1 MRRTKQDI
9 QALIKKGETFH
20 LECKKAQ
27 GGLPSSL
34 WESYSAF
41 CNTDGGVILLG
52 VKEEDDSFSVEGV
65 ADATAIVKTFWDTVH
80 NREKVSACVLT
91 EKDVRVEDCDG
102 KSVVVI
108 NVPRAERRARP
119 VYIGNNVY
127 EGTYR
132 RNGEGD
138 YKCTAESVESMIRDR
153 CEETAD
159 ACLMD
164 ELTAEDL
171 NYETIRRYRRR
182 FANFKPTSQ
191 WNGLQDHDFLKVIG
205 ALRKDENGVLRPTLA
220 GLVCF
225 GDFITIAAHVP
236 NYFVDYR
243 EKLTGET
250 RWNDRVCAHD
260 GTWSG
265 NIYDFFFQ
273 IHDKIVADV
282 RKPFAI
288 AKDGIS
294 RIDETDIHESIRE
307 VLANALI
314 HADYHGRRG
323 IVVEKCFRRLIFEN
337 PGCFRVSRDDAVVG
351 GRSDARNQY
360 IFNIFAL
367 VKIGERSGHG
377 LSNLFSVWKKSG
389 FPDPSIGESYDPD
402 RTTVEL
408 NLDEAVSGRVKSRV
422 ESRVKGSVESSVKGS
437 AESSV
442 EPDGNQISAPKQT
455 KNRPKTE
462 DELAKSGP
470 DVGQKINTS
479 SVKGSNPLEELSAS
493 AKQVYRA
500 LCLDQSLTYVALIS
514 RTGLSNRTIEVAIA
528 TLIKRG
534 LLRRVGPKKGGHW
547 EIVKPQP
554 PTGGLGS

>member
-1 MRRTKQDI
+1 MQRTKQDI
-9 QALIKKGETFH
+9 SALIKKGETFH

-27 GGLPSSL
+27 GGLPGSL

-52 VKEEDDSFSVEGV
+52 VKEADDLFSVEGV
-65 ADATAIVKTFWDTVH
+65 TDAAAIVKAFWDTAH
-80 NREKVSACVLT
+80 NREKVSACVLA
-91 EKDVRVEDCDG
+91 EKNVRVEDCDG

-108 NVPRAERRARP
+108 NVPRAERRVRP

-171 NYETIRRYRRR
+171 NYETVRRYRRR

-191 WNGLQDHDFLKVIG
+191 WNELQDHDFLKVVG

-225 GDFITIAAHVP
+225 GDFVTIAAHVP

-323 IVVEKCFRRLIFEN
+323 IVIEKQFRHILFEN
-337 PGCFRVSRDDAVVG
+337 PGCFRVNREDAVAG

-377 LSNLFSVWKKSG
+377 LSNLFAVWKKSG
-389 FPDPSIGESYDPD
+389 FPDPSISESYDPD
-402 RTTVEL
+402 RTTIEL
-408 NLDEAVSGRVKSRV
+408 KFEGSPKAGPVLAQNGAA
-422 ESRVKGSVESSVKGS
+422 GSVESGV
-437 AESSV
+437 ESRQ
-442 EPDGNQISAPKQT
+442 ELDNNQT
-455 KNRPKTE
+455 KNRQEKLS
-462 DELAKSGP
+462 D
-470 DVGQKINTS
+470 
-479 SVKGSNPLEELSAS
+479 LSAS
-493 AKQVYRA
+493 VRRVFVELEHNPSFTQAGLVSK
-500 LCLDQSLTYVALIS
+500 L
-514 RTGLSNRTIEVAIA
+514 GLSRATITTAIA

-547 EIVKPQP
+547 EIVEQ
-554 PTGGLGS
+554 TTSNGGNDNSS